1 MVLLCAYR
9 NALHTYDPED
19 KLPSDDTFKEYA
31 DLSSTLLFQNTNII
45 IYVICFPPTLLSR
58 CMCVIVTLFTMIGAR
73 VRMEKRL
80 LGVPIEWDGELI
92 FICIMSIGY
101 SLFQLYGLEIYV
113 STVLKDCQNAK
124 QQETEF
130 SYLANFLDNS
140 LLVLQ

>member
-9 NALHTYDPED
+9 HALHTFDPED
-19 KLPSDDTFKEYA
+19 KLPSDDKFKEYA
-31 DLSSTLLFQNTNII
+31 DLSSTLMFQNMNII
-45 IYVICFPPTLLSR
+45 IYVICFPPTFLSR
-58 CMCVIVTLFTMIGAR
+58 CMYVIVTIFTMIGAR
-73 VRMEKRL
+73 VRMEKRF

-92 FICIMSIGY
+92 FIGIMSAVY
-101 SLFQLYGLEIYV
+101 MFCQLYGLEIYV
-113 STVLKDCQNAK
+113 STVMKDCQNAK

>member
-31 DLSSTLLFQNTNII
+31 DLSSTLMFQNTNII

-58 CMCVIVTLFTMIGAR
+58 CMCVIVTLFTMIGTR
-73 VRMEKRL
+73 VRMEKQF

-92 FICIMSIGY
+92 FIGIMSIGY
-101 SLFQLYGLEIYV
+101 SFFQLYGLEIYV